1 MAARPQGSG
10 QTVGAALECV
20 GGMGRSNSESKQVEV
35 GNFDLLRLSNGC
47 FWSVGYAS
55 GVTAEVTGG
64 LWEVGRSTALMFRLS
79 VMTQLLR

>member
-1 MAARPQGSG
+1 MS
-10 QTVGAALECV
+10 
-20 GGMGRSNSESKQVEV
+20 RSKSKLATST
-35 GNFDLLRLSNGC
+35 LLRLSNGC